1 MARMMDRELGT
12 LAFHARVLEEAQNP
26 MNPLLEQ
33 ANFVGIAASGLQEFI
48 TSRLG
53 SLTARLRKGDAMRPS
68 GLMISQVLQEAW
80 KRTDV
85 LMMRMDRILHE
96 RILPGLAREG
106 VRLVQPEDV
115 TPVQMAALSSL
126 FYRDMMPHLSPMP
139 VGGDTPLP
147 PLPSNEVCLAVAL
160 AGQEAGE
167 DDLVIVRL
175 TPTLPCLVPL
185 VGKETLLLMVED
197 AVRLNLHLVF
207 AGRTIV
213 SCHPFR
219 VLRDSH
225 AACRADDQDVRHAVQ
240 ACLEKRRQ
248 GRILRVVCA
257 PDMPGMMEEKL
268 CEALQVDRSLA
279 VRRGYVMNPA
289 GVMKALCD
297 LPGLEQ
303 LRYKPWEG
311 VAEPELMADPFAAIR
326 ERDRLLCHPYD
337 SFAPLL
343 QLLERAAEDRDV
355 MSIRMTLYRVSEDSA
370 VVAALEKAA
379 ARGVKVTVCVEPRAR
394 LDEERN
400 LRLMDALEKAGC
412 RVLTGLPGVKV
423 HGKALL
429 ITRSEDGV
437 NRRYAHLGTGN
448 YNEVTAG
455 RYTDFGLLTA
465 DETVCGDV
473 ERFFACLAGER
484 PQPDLQELTAAP
496 QGMRQELLR
505 LIRREMDKASRGE
518 ACGIACLL
526 NALTDVELIDAL
538 TEAARSGVPVDL
550 TVRGA
555 CCLTAGI
562 PGETDRI
569 TVRSVVGRFLEHGR
583 AFAFGGEGEEE
594 VFFSSADWMKRSLN
608 KRMELLVPVR
618 EEGCRKKLLQCMKAR
633 RAPGIRAWLSC
644 MDEYTAARCPEGE
657 QLKDVQQLLMERASS
672 GWTEA

>member
-1 MARMMDRELGT
+1 M
-12 LAFHARVLEEAQNP
+12 
-26 MNPLLEQ
+26 
-33 ANFVGIAASGLQEFI
+33 
-48 TSRLG
+48 
-53 SLTARLRKGDAMRPS
+53 
-68 GLMISQVLQEAW
+68 
-80 KRTDV
+80 
-85 LMMRMDRILHE
+85 
-96 RILPGLAREG
+96 
-106 VRLVQPEDV
+106 
-115 TPVQMAALSSL
+115 
-126 FYRDMMPHLSPMP
+126 
-139 VGGDTPLP
+139 
-147 PLPSNEVCLAVAL
+147 
-160 AGQEAGE
+160 
-167 DDLVIVRL
+167 
-175 TPTLPCLVPL
+175 
-185 VGKETLLLMVED
+185 
-197 AVRLNLHLVF
+197 
-207 AGRTIV
+207 
-213 SCHPFR
+213 
-219 VLRDSH
+219 
-225 AACRADDQDVRHAVQ
+225 
-240 ACLEKRRQ
+240 
-248 GRILRVVCA
+248 
-257 PDMPGMMEEKL
+257 
-268 CEALQVDRSLA
+268 
-279 VRRGYVMNPA
+279 
-289 GVMKALCD
+289 
-297 LPGLEQ
+297 
-303 LRYKPWEG
+303 
-311 VAEPELMADPFAAIR
+311 
-326 ERDRLLCHPYD
+326 
-337 SFAPLL
+337 
-343 QLLERAAEDRDV
+343 
-355 MSIRMTLYRVSEDSA
+355 
-370 VVAALEKAA
+370 
-379 ARGVKVTVCVEPRAR
+379 EPRAR

-429 ITRSEDGV
+429 MIRSEDGV

-518 ACGIACLL
+518 KCGIACLL

-538 TEAARSGVPVDL
+538 MEASRAGVPVDL

-618 EEGCRKKLLQCMKAR
+618 EDECRRKLLRCMKAR
-633 RAPGIRAWLSC
+633 RAPDIRAWLSC

-657 QLKDVQQLLMERASS
+657 TLHDVQQLLMEQASS